1 MAIFC
6 WKSRRASLCIFIKM
20 CLIHL
25 IKKMVIATILKCYC
39 WCCLWT
45 YGACTLLS
53 LNKFLS
59 IYRSSKK
66 KNTRYIISFCYA
78 HQKAQHHLNH
88 VIYTFWSVILSDPF
102 LGNYPLSLTRK
113 KKISQSS
120 DLLSQFISKYFIA

>member
-1 MAIFC
+1 MLLLMLFMD
-6 WKSRRASLCIFIKM
+6 F
-20 CLIHL
+20 
-25 IKKMVIATILKCYC
+25 T
-39 WCCLWT
+39 
-45 YGACTLLS
+45 ACTLLS

-88 VIYTFWSVILSDPF
+88 VIYTFESVILSDPF